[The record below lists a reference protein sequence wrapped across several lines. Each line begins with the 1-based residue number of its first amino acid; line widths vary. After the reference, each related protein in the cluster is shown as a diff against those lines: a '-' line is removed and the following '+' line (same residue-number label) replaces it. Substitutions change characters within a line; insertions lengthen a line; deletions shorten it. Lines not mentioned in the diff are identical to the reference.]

1 MIINKNDVM
10 DKVYLDSDV
19 LDEVILSITVLHQSN
34 KMLLTRIE
42 NLEKQLYNS
51 DLEWNIV

>member
-1 MIINKNDVM
+1 MIINKN
-10 DKVYLDSDV
+10 
-19 LDEVILSITVLHQSN
+19 ILSITVLHQSN

-51 DLEWNIV
+51 DLEWDIT

>member
-51 DLEWNIV
+51 DLEWDII